1 MCVCVR
7 VLTEVIR
14 RWVVCVCVCALTG
27 VIRRYVCVCGLTG
40 VIRRC
45 VCVRVCVRRKEV
57 AGAVAR
63 CELVLQ

>member
-1 MCVCVR
+1 MCVR
-7 VLTEVIR
+7 VLTGVIR
-14 RWVVCVCVCALTG
+14 RWVVCVCVCALMG

-57 AGAVAR
+57 AGAVAW